1 MKIWVNRHNLY
12 YITTHT
18 RKYIPKNG
26 FFLVMD
32 ALIYVYE
39 N

>member
-1 MKIWVNRHNLY
+1 MNIWVNRHNLY

-18 RKYIPKNG
+18 RKYIPKNR
-26 FFLVMD
+26 FLVMD